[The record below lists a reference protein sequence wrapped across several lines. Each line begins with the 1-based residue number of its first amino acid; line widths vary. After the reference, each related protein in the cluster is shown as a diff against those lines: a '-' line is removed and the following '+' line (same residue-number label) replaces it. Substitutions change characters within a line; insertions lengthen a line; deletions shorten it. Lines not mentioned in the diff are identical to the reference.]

1 MFSRHTKDPVKTWRD
16 FYFDLQTYFD
26 GWLKESKVTTLEE
39 LKDLIVADQIKTI
52 TPQDYKDHF
61 LDQWCNWNN
70 PLQLVDKLDSYE
82 EVKNMRNK
90 NNKNFSWKQ
99 KEMNSSPWRSNYTQN
114 PKLSYEH
121 SLSGFPSQSRR
132 ETGIPSSSRRNPIS
146 KDRIPEKKIV
156 DTKENR
162 TPVSCYGCGAPGII
176 RSRCHTCNP
185 VRQKDDAL
193 SSSLN
198 QSNFYSFSSESN
210 PISIIQISICNTEA
224 AVCADTG
231 ATHSVAGEKLYHLL
245 KQKGLNFEEKTMQM
259 TLADGRT
266 QTTEILTTSVD
277 ISIQGKVIPTELLI
291 LKNARGNRT
300 LLGIDFLTAAGIVL
314 DLQRKQWY
322 FTETSHRKYNFV
334 KAPPNINAL
343 LTVDPQ
349 PHLCQLRKNEGTHL
363 SLPQREEINS
373 LLEKYEECFQP
384 GGEPTPFIEHRINT
398 RNHLPVAV
406 PPYRMNPSKKEL
418 LKQEIDRLLSE
429 GIIEECTRFKAT
441 NQKPAGLLRTP
452 VYSQRF
458 EVIAINLFG
467 PLPQTD
473 TASARQCATTLIEEV
488 FMRHG
493 IPRRIISDNGT
504 QFVSAVLQQICFTLN
519 ISQNFI
525 PVYSP
530 QSNPVERKNRDLKP
544 RLAILVGDDHSSW
557 YSKLPVI
564 RFAMNTTGHTPAY
577 LLFGRELRTV
587 DDMVQDFKSVVHN
600 DNFVAEITPYLKR
613 FETITEDIRER
624 IETKQDQRKKQYDK
638 NRHPVYYSPGDKVWV
653 TLHPISSAKNEK
665 TSKFMPKRDG
675 PYLILT
681 QKSPT
686 SYVIASLANPSEPIF
701 FFCYLPYF
709 CFNTC

>member
-1 MFSRHTKDPVKTWRD
+1 
-16 FYFDLQTYFD
+16 
-26 GWLKESKVTTLEE
+26 
-39 LKDLIVADQIKTI
+39 
-52 TPQDYKDHF
+52 
-61 LDQWCNWNN
+61 
-70 PLQLVDKLDSYE
+70 
-82 EVKNMRNK
+82 
-90 NNKNFSWKQ
+90 
-99 KEMNSSPWRSNYTQN
+99 MNSSPWRSNYTQN

-121 SLSGFPSQSRR
+121 SLSGFHSQSRR
-132 ETGIPSSSRRNPIS
+132 ETGIPSNSRRNPIF

-156 DTKENR
+156 DTKKTELLYLAMDVVLLESFDQDA
-162 TPVSCYGCGAPGII
+162 TLA
-176 RSRCHTCNP
+176 T
-185 VRQKDDAL
+185 QFDKKDDAL

-224 AVCADTG
+224 AVCGDTG

-277 ISIQGKVIPTELLI
+277 NSIQGKVIPTELLI
-291 LKNARGNRT
+291 LKNAR
-300 LLGIDFLTAAGIVL
+300 
-314 DLQRKQWY
+314 
-322 FTETSHRKYNFV
+322 
-334 KAPPNINAL
+334 APPNINAL
-343 LTVDPQ
+343 LTVDPE

-406 PPYRMNPSKKEL
+406 PPYRMNPSKKEI

-429 GIIEECTRFKAT
+429 GIIEECARFKAT

-458 EVIAINLFG
+458 EVIAIDLFG

-473 TASARQCATTLIEEV
+473 TGKQWIFIVEDCATKWVELFALSQASARQCATTLIEEV

-504 QFVSAVLQQICFTLN
+504 QFVI
-519 ISQNFI
+519 
-525 PVYSP
+525 
-530 QSNPVERKNRDLKP
+530 ERENRDLKP

-564 RFAMNTTGHTPAY
+564 RFAMNTTVCDTTGHTPAY

-587 DDMVQDFKSVVHN
+587 DDVVQDFKSIVHN

-613 FETITEDIRER
+613 FATITEDIRER
-624 IETKQDQRKKQYDK
+624 IETKQDQ
-638 NRHPVYYSPGDKVWV
+638 
-653 TLHPISSAKNEK
+653 
-665 TSKFMPKRDG
+665 
-675 PYLILT
+675 
-681 QKSPT
+681 
-686 SYVIASLANPSEPIF
+686 
-701 FFCYLPYF
+701 
-709 CFNTC
+709 